1 MKLVGRNRL
10 DEFCAKYPDA
20 RSWIDNW
27 LADVETAA
35 WTTPHFLKA
44 RYPSASFLGGGI
56 TIFNVRGNDYR
67 LEVTVAYNTGTIVVL
82 WTGTH
87 AAYDERN
94 KKR

>member
-35 WTTPHFLKA
+35 WTTPHFLKG
-44 RYPSASFLGGGI
+44 RYLSASFLGGGV

-67 LEVTVAYNTGTIVVL
+67 LEATVAYKTGTIVVL
-82 WTGTH
+82 WIGTH

>member
-35 WTTPHFLKA
+35 WTTPHLLKA
-44 RYPSASFLGGGI
+44 RYPSVSFLAGGT
-56 TIFNVRGNDYR
+56 TIFNVRGNEYR
-67 LEVTVAYNTGTIVVL
+67 LETTVAYKTGAIVVL
-82 WTGTH
+82 
-87 AAYDERN
+87 
-94 KKR
+94 